1 VQAAL
6 DAATVQAEVVR
17 ARIAAGTLVAHAA
30 GVVSEPVAP
39 MGRDGRSDVSVQET
53 FPVAGQ
59 WVEAGLPLVTLTA
72 PESQDA
78 ILYVEPAYTR
88 HLAPGATVTLRR
100 GSAPIDA
107 DVHAVGVAV
116 EVVPVRQRHD
126 PMVAE
131 WGIPV
136 TLRARTP
143 LLPGEAL
150 AAELPSE
157 DAPAAIRASR

>member
-1 VQAAL
+1 
-6 DAATVQAEVVR
+6 
-17 ARIAAGTLVAHAA
+17 
-30 GVVSEPVAP
+30 
-39 MGRDGRSDVSVQET
+39 
-53 FPVAGQ
+53 
-59 WVEAGLPLVTLTA
+59 
-72 PESQDA
+72 
-78 ILYVEPAYTR
+78 
-88 HLAPGATVTLRR
+88 
-100 GSAPIDA
+100 
-107 DVHAVGVAV
+107 VHAVGVAV

-136 TLRARTP
+136 TLRARAP